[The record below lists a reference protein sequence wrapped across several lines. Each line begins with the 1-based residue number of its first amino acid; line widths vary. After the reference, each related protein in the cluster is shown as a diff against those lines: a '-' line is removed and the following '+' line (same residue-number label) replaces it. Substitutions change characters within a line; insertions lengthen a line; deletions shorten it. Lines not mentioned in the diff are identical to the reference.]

1 MTQLLQKAF
10 EEASQLPAE
19 EQDSL
24 GRWLL
29 DELNSEHAWAEAFR
43 RSASQLEQLS
53 DEALEEHRR
62 GRTRDLDPDKL

>member
-29 DELNSEHAWAEAFR
+29 DELNSEHVWAEAFR